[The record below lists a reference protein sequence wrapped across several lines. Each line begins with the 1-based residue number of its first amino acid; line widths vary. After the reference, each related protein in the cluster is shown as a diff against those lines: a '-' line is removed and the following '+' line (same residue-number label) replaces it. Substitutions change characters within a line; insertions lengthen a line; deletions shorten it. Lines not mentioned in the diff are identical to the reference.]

1 MGCITFLETQGLQV
15 KARGHRV
22 VISPRERVTEE
33 VRRYVKTNRLN
44 ILAEL
49 DACDGK
55 ERRTNWKV
63 KLPDYRAFSM
73 IGQPMTIDEAL
84 TTALNIWPEA
94 KIDDTENEPSQ
105 QRALR

>member
-1 MGCITFLETQGLQV
+1 MNCISYLQKQGLQV
-15 KARGHRV
+15 SARGKRV
-22 VISPRERVTEE
+22 VVSPRRKVTDG
-33 VRRYVKTNRLN
+33 VRHYIKRNRLN

-49 DACDGK
+49 EACDGK
-55 ERRTNWKV
+55 ERRTYWKI
-63 KLPDYRAFSM
+63 KLPGAASFSM

-105 QRALR
+105 QRAVR